1 MRAVNLVPPELRAKV
16 PGDGDPRV
24 AYGVFGGLVVLL
36 LMVLI
41 AVSYSNKATT
51 LNDEAAAL
59 RAQATRHQTKAKPVQ
74 AFNDFAG
81 VAESRTLLVGGLAAS
96 RFPWDK
102 AMFNLSETLPPDVT
116 LDTIKATT
124 ADAAAAGANQA
135 TGAAAVASTT
145 VASLEL
151 AGCTS
156 GWIGYSRFTVW
167 LKNMPG
173 VADVR
178 SSQSNNNGAVDDKP
192 TDANAKRSQNCGP
205 SPLKFTVKVYY
216 APRQVDLVGLP
227 KVDSGAAAGGASGAT
242 GAAPGATAPTTGAPA
257 AASTGGAQ

>member
-1 MRAVNLVPPELRAKV
+1 
-16 PGDGDPRV
+16 
-24 AYGVFGGLVVLL
+24 
-36 LMVLI
+36 MVLI

-59 RAQATRHQTKAKPVQ
+59 RDQASRHQTTAKPVQ

-81 VAESRTLLVGGLAAS
+81 VAKSRTLLVGGLAAS
-96 RFPWDK
+96 RFPWDT
-102 AMFNLSETLPPDVT
+102 ALFNLSETLPSDVT
-116 LDTIKATT
+116 LDTINATT
-124 ADAAAAGANQA
+124 ADTQAVAANQSS
-135 TGAAAVASTT
+135 GAAAVASTT
-145 VASLEL
+145 VASLNL

-173 VADVR
+173 VASVK
-178 SSQSNNNGAVDDKP
+178 SAQSNNGGAVSDDASDP
-192 TDANAKRSQNCGP
+192 NAKRASNCGP

-216 APRQVDLVGLP
+216 EPREVDLVGLP
-227 KVDSGAAAGGASGAT
+227 KIDSGAAGASGAT

-257 AASTGGAQ
+257 AASTGAVQ